1 MKIRETNYEIKESE
15 NEDDEDGD
23 ESNEEDNSDEIKL
36 SKEQAY

>member
-1 MKIRETNYEIKESE
+1 MKIRDTNYEIKESK